1 MSSLAA
7 IRPRALLRCA
17 DTCGSRFQGIGDDD
31 AGVWRRS
38 SWALTSG
45 DGFGCTHA
53 GGVVAAQSGFPVSE
67 TASHETRRTFLS
79 SFGLAARVGV
89 LQRLT
94 RVGSSGAIRG
104 KSSGQALNWGGLR
117 LCSGAMRNH
126 KTAYRD
132 SFGRAAGKPWVG
144 KCVAARNLRGVRL
157 GSSSM
162 DTRSFVLGFCC
173 RSGTK
178 PQKVHMEVESRGRG
192 VGSLEEREFTY
203 GVHGWPSLNPRCG
216 QQLSRLAYLRKH

>member
-117 LCSGAMRNH
+117 LVLWCYAQPQDGVPGQLW
-126 KTAYRD
+126 T
-132 SFGRAAGKPWVG
+132 GRGQA
-144 KCVAARNLRGVRL
+144 L
-157 GSSSM
+157 GRQM
-162 DTRSFVLGFCC
+162 
-173 RSGTK
+173 RSGK
-178 PQKVHMEVESRGRG
+178 ESARCATRVKLNGYAQLR
-192 VGSLEEREFTY
+192 VGLLLSQWYEASEGAY
-203 GVHGWPSLNPRCG
+203 GKWRAEDVG
-216 QQLSRLAYLRKH
+216 